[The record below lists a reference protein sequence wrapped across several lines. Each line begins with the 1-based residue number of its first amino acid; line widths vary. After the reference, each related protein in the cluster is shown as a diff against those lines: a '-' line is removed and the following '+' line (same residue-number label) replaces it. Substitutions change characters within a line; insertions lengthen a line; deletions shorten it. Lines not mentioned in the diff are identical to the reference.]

1 MAEQGRT
8 REVGDWEREPSGSP
22 ARRQAR
28 FGWANLQF
36 EPEGSRSNLAPAV
49 TYGPEEFQRDLDVSQ
64 ETLERLVTFRRL
76 LAEASERM
84 NLIGPKEL
92 DLFWSRHVLDSAQLL
107 KFAPEAK
114 RWADL
119 GAGAG
124 FPGLVLASFLAGT
137 PEAAVHLVE
146 ATGKKAKFLEK
157 VVSEL
162 ALPAKVF
169 NARIE
174 AFEAGEGRYDVVT
187 ARALA
192 PLPRLIAYAK
202 PILDRGAV
210 GLFPKGANLDA
221 ELAAATDV
229 LNGGAYQADVLESL
243 SDPRGRIVRITKAVR
258 S

>member
-1 MAEQGRT
+1 M
-8 REVGDWEREPSGSP
+8 
-22 ARRQAR
+22 
-28 FGWANLQF
+28 
-36 EPEGSRSNLAPAV
+36 
-49 TYGPEEFQRDLDVSQ
+49 TYGPAEFQAQLGVSQ
-64 ETLERLVTFRRL
+64 ETLERLVTYHRL

-84 NLIGPKEL
+84 NLIGPNEL

-107 KFAPEAK
+107 KFAPDAK

-124 FPGLVLASFLAGT
+124 FPGLVLASFLADT
-137 PEAAVHLVE
+137 PGASVHLVE

-157 VVSEL
+157 VVAEL
-162 ALPAKVF
+162 GLPAKVF

-174 AFEAGEGRYDVVT
+174 AFGAGEGPYDVVT

-202 PILDRGAV
+202 PILDRGAI

-221 ELAAATDV
+221 ELAAASDA
-229 LNGGAYQADVLESL
+229 LNGGAYRADVLESL
-243 SDPRGRIVRITKAVR
+243 SDPRGRIVRISKAA
-258 S
+258 

>member
-1 MAEQGRT
+1 M
-8 REVGDWEREPSGSP
+8 S
-22 ARRQAR
+22 
-28 FGWANLQF
+28 
-36 EPEGSRSNLAPAV
+36 
-49 TYGPEEFQRDLDVSQ
+49 YGPEEFQRDLGVSQ

-92 DLFWSRHVLDSAQLL
+92 ELFWSRHVLDSAQLL

-124 FPGLVLASFLAGT
+124 FPGLVLAAFLADT
-137 PEAAVHLVE
+137 PGAAVHLVE

-157 VVSEL
+157 VVAEL

-174 AFEAGEGRYDVVT
+174 DFRAGEGPYDVVT

-192 PLPRLIAYAK
+192 PLPRLMAYAK
-202 PILDRGAV
+202 PILDRGV
-210 GLFPKGANLDA
+210 IGLFPKGANLDA

-243 SDPRGRIVRITKAVR
+243 SDPRGRIVRITRAAR
-258 S
+258 T

>member
-8 REVGDWEREPSGSP
+8 RELVGDWEREPPGSP

-28 FGWANLQF
+28 FSWAC
-36 EPEGSRSNLAPAV
+36 EPEGSRSNPAPAV
-49 TYGPEEFQRDLDVSQ
+49 SYGPEEFQRDLNVSQ
-64 ETLERLVTFRRL
+64 ETIDRLVTYRRL
-76 LAEASERM
+76 LAEASGRM

-92 DLFWSRHVLDSAQLL
+92 DLFWCRHVLDSAQLL

-124 FPGLVLASFLAGT
+124 FPGLVLASFLADT
-137 PEAAVHLVE
+137 PEAAVHLIE
-146 ATGKKAKFLEK
+146 ATGKKL
-157 VVSEL
+157 S
-162 ALPAKVF
+162 LPAKVF

-174 AFEAGEGRYDVVT
+174 DFRAGEGRYDVVT

-192 PLPRLIAYAK
+192 PLPRLMAYAK
-202 PILDRGAV
+202 PILDRGAI

>member
-1 MAEQGRT
+1 
-8 REVGDWEREPSGSP
+8 VS
-22 ARRQAR
+22 
-28 FGWANLQF
+28 
-36 EPEGSRSNLAPAV
+36 
-49 TYGPEEFQRDLDVSQ
+49 YGPEEFQAQLGVSQ

-92 DLFWSRHVLDSAQLL
+92 ELFWSRHVLDSAQLL

-124 FPGLVLASFLAGT
+124 FPGLVVAIFLADT
-137 PEAAVHLVE
+137 PGAAVHLVE
-146 ATGKKAKFLEK
+146 ATGKKAKFLER
-157 VVSEL
+157 VVAEL
-162 ALPAKVF
+162 DLPAKVF

-174 AFEAGEGRYDVVT
+174 DFRVGDGPYDVVT

-202 PILDRGAV
+202 PILDRGAI

-229 LNGGAYQADVLESL
+229 LNGGAYRADVLESL
-243 SDPRGRIVRITKAVR
+243 SDPRGRIVRISKAA
-258 S
+258 